1 MMVKIVV
8 DSGCDLTREEAR
20 ALDVLVLPVTVV
32 FGDGEYQDGVSLTP
46 REFYEKLIE
55 SDKLPHTSQISP
67 YTYGECFKQYTQA
80 GDTVVCMTLSSKLSG
95 CCQSAGMAA
104 AEYEGVYVVDTL
116 NVCVGEQILV
126 RLAVS
131 LRDKGMDAPGIA
143 AELERARGR
152 VRILGLLD
160 TLEYLKRGGRIS
172 PAVAFAG
179 ETLGIKPVVSVVDGQ
194 VVMAGRAR
202 GSKNGNNLLRRLIS
216 ETGGINFDL
225 PCALG
230 YTGLN
235 DGLLRK
241 YMADNA
247 DLYAGHG
254 DIPVC
259 AIGATIGSHVG
270 PNCICVAF
278 FN

>member
-8 DSGCDLTREEAR
+8 DSGCDLTQEEAR

-32 FGDGEYQDGVSLTP
+32 FGDGEYQDGVTLTP

-55 SDKLPHTSQISP
+55 SDGLPHTSQISP
-67 YTYGECFKQYTQA
+67 YTYGECFKKYTQA

-95 CCQSAGMAA
+95 CCQSARMAA
-104 AEYEGVYVVDTL
+104 EECEGVYVVDTL

-143 AELERARGR
+143 AELERARDR

-230 YTGLN
+230 YTGLT
-235 DGLLRK
+235 DELLRK

-254 DIPVC
+254 DIPVS

-278 FN
+278 FS